1 MCFRSKVAAN
11 EPGPEIGIRKFICFA
26 FQPDILL
33 FSKEPVFWRVAA
45 LKDHHQHRRTG
56 CQMKGEKFLERIFFI
71 YLLLFID
78 RKNSL

>member
-45 LKDHHQHRRTG
+45 LKDHHQSAPHGLPDERG
-56 CQMKGEKFLERIFFI
+56 KVFGEKIFH
-71 YLLLFID
+71 LFAAFH
-78 RKNSL
+78 